1 MKQIIIIMVLLFGF
15 VGTVEA
21 GKYRAIRHG
30 RVVVAHTRVLPVVAH
45 RVLPPYRGRHV
56 YARPYYVAPMPVIPI
71 IAAPVMIYR
80 PPVIVQPYYPAYYPT
95 YYPTYVLPY

>member
-1 MKQIIIIMVLLFGF
+1 MRQIIIILALLFGF
-15 VGTVEA
+15 VSTVEA

-56 YARPYYVAPMPVIPI
+56 YARPQAQLYGPVYSPVI
-71 IAAPVMIYR
+71 YS
-80 PPVIVQPYYPAYYPT
+80 PVIYAVPVIQPVYPIYAGWLQY
-95 YYPTYVLPY
+95 